1 MVIEI
6 LGQIDRPGVSLD
18 DTAQQPPTAGRRPA
32 FGRRGNDKGEARR
45 CLPSFGR
52 RVHVPEVS
60 PSLQRERL
68 RGLYGQLWM
77 VFSDP
82 AFSQNAMPIHLD
94 QGDTP
99 VIRIAAG
106 ATITVDRHGAFV
118 FETGDGR
125 GRADTIITT
134 DADRLM
140 DFVVAHLTQ
149 LDTAPQ
155 SGFAQL
161 TRSVGRSLQDVERG
175 LILSTLRHC
184 QGNRTRAAE
193 MLGISLRT
201 LRSKLQ
207 SYWVGLVSDGQAPPA
222 LAIPVHSSQSQ

>member
-6 LGQIDRPGVSLD
+6 LGQINRLD
-18 DTAQQPPTAGRRPA
+18 DTAEQPATAGRRPA
-32 FGRRGNDKGEARR
+32 FGRRGTDKGEVRHGP
-45 CLPSFGR
+45 PSFGR
-52 RVHVPEVS
+52 RVNLPELS

-82 AFSQNAMPIHLD
+82 AFPQNAMPIRLD

-99 VIRIAAG
+99 AIRIEAG
-106 ATITVDRHGAFV
+106 ATITVDGHGAFV
-118 FETGDGR
+118 FEAGDGR
-125 GRADTIITT
+125 GRADTITTT

-149 LDTAPQ
+149 LDSAPQ

-184 QGNRTRAAE
+184 QGNRSRAAD

-207 SYWVGLVSDGQAPPA
+207 SYWAGLVSDGQAT
-222 LAIPVHSSQSQ
+222 PVLSVAAHGSKSQ

>member
-1 MVIEI
+1 MAIEV
-6 LGQIDRPGVSLD
+6 LEQINWREDAADRP
-18 DTAQQPPTAGRRPA
+18 AAAGRRPA
-32 FGRRGNDKGEARR
+32 FGRRGNDKGEVRHGP
-45 CLPSFGR
+45 PSFGR
-52 RVHVPEVS
+52 RVHLPDVS

-68 RGLYGQLWM
+68 RGLYGQLWL
-77 VFSDP
+77 VFFDP
-82 AFSQNAMPIHLD
+82 AFPQNAMPIRLD
-94 QGDTP
+94 DGDDP
-99 VIRIAAG
+99 VIRIEAG
-106 ATITVDRHGAFV
+106 ATIAVDRRGAFV
-118 FETGDGR
+118 LETGNGR

-149 LDTAPQ
+149 LDSAPQ

-184 QGNRTRAAE
+184 QGNRSRAAD

-207 SYWVGLVSDGQAPPA
+207 SYWAGCAGDGQATPL
-222 LAIPVHSSQSQ
+222 LAVGADRPGKQR